1 MIRKVLGFIIVFLLL
16 FQSQGFCSSD
26 QPSVA
31 EPKKVEPIYKNYS
44 HNYPHS
50 LPPDYVYRT
59 GRVFPVPD
67 GQKNSAAQEQTT
79 LSLNQAAALA
89 PALGENLKQKVHA
102 LAKQLL
108 DNAKEEIAD
117 EYAVTVSTFVN
128 LNRLYSTSSLGRYM
142 GEQLINEL
150 QLAGVDVIEVR
161 KTPGIMISEGYGE
174 YGMSRDMDELSFVQY
189 SEAMVVGTYTVT
201 NGEIFVN
208 ARLLNNADGSILSTA
223 SLVLAI
229 DSVIHNLLADEGMPV
244 RPGKPVKLRAFNN

>member
-1 MIRKVLGFIIVFLLL
+1 MTRKVLGFIIVLLLL

-26 QPSVA
+26 DQSSLLPF
-31 EPKKVEPIYKNYS
+31 KKVEPIYKNYF

-59 GRVFPVPD
+59 GRVFSGLD
-67 GQKNSAAQEQTT
+67 KQNTSSDKAALLPE
-79 LSLNQAAALA
+79 QAASLA
-89 PALGENLKQKVHA
+89 SERGENLKLRVHS

-108 DNAKEEIAD
+108 NNAKEEIAD
-117 EYAVTVSTFVN
+117 EYVVTVSTFVN

-142 GEQLINEL
+142 SEQLINEL

-189 SEAMVVGTYTVT
+189 SQAMVVGTYTVT

-208 ARLLNNADGSILSTA
+208 ARLLNNADGTILSTA

-229 DSVIHNLLADEGMPV
+229 DPVIYNLLADEGMPV
-244 RPGKPVKLRAFNN
+244 RPGKPVKLRAFND